1 MKTTLVTIGFLVC
14 MLFVQN
20 AQANK
25 IITGTVYDQSKQ
37 ALPGVSVLEKGTAN
51 GAITDLKGNYSL
63 NVKNEDAIITYSFIG
78 FITQEAAIKGKSK
91 VDVMLQPELLALE
104 ELVVVGYGIQKEHD
118 KKQSHQ
124 IMIRGVSSLNQN
136 NAFYYPPQPYP
147 VSTEDYA
154 TINENKFMNP
164 NTEPLSTFSVD
175 VDRASY
181 SNVRRFINQ
190 GVLPPADAVRIEEMI
205 NYFNYDYAQPKGN
218 HPFAI
223 HHELATCPW
232 NQQHY
237 LMKVALQGKHI
248 DKDNLPPSNLVFL
261 LDVSGSMNS
270 ANKLPLLKSA
280 LKMLVNELRE
290 EDKVAIVVYAGAA
303 GVVLEPTSGANKSE
317 ILDALDKLSAGGS
330 TAGGAGLKLA
340 YQMAHKNFM
349 KTGNN
354 RIILA
359 TDGDFNVGVSSN
371 SEMEKLIET
380 ERDKGI
386 AITVAGFGM
395 GNYKDSKMELIADKG
410 NGNYFYIDNIQEA
423 RKALVEEFGGT
434 LHTIAKD
441 VKFQLEFN
449 PVHVVGYR
457 LIGYENRLL
466 NKEDFNDD
474 KKDAGEIGAG
484 HTVTALYEIIPVGAK
499 DTKNYVPNVDK
510 LKYQANIEKVQKNN
524 IGKAYT
530 DELLTLKLRYKQPDA
545 NESTLLVEVVKNK
558 VLTYR
563 ESSANFKFAA
573 AVAAWGMK
581 LRDSKFI
588 KNSSYSEIIAWAKAA
603 KHNDEQGYKAEMIR
617 LMEAAEV
624 LSDNL
629 SSKEIESNLLDWA
642 NERIKTE

>member
-1 MKTTLVTIGFLVC
+1 MKTKLFTIGFLVC
-14 MLFVQN
+14 MFFVQN

-25 IITGTVYDQSKQ
+25 IITGKVYNQNKQ
-37 ALPGVSVLEKGTAN
+37 ALPGVSILEKGTAN
-51 GAITDLKGNYSL
+51 GAITDLLGNYTL
-63 NVKNEDAIITYSFIG
+63 TVKNEDAIITFSFIG
-78 FITQEAAIKGKSK
+78 FIPKEIAVKGKSK
-91 VDVMLQPELLALE
+91 VDVMLEPELLVLE
-104 ELVVVGYGIQKEHD
+104 EMEVVAYGVQNKRD
-118 KKQSHQ
+118 RKQSNQ
-124 IMIRGVSSLNQN
+124 MMIRGASSLNQN
-136 NAFYYPPQPYP
+136 SAFYYPPQPYP
-147 VSTEDYA
+147 VSSEDYA
-154 TINENKFMNP
+154 TINENKFIDP
-164 NTEPLSTFSVD
+164 KTEALSTFSVD

-190 GVLPPADAVRIEEMI
+190 GVMPPVDAVRIEEMI
-205 NYFNYDYAQPKGN
+205 NYFNYNYAEPN
-218 HPFAI
+218 NTHPFAI
-223 HHELATCPW
+223 HHEVATCPW

-237 LMKVALQGKHI
+237 LMKVALQGKRI

-261 LDVSGSMNS
+261 LDVSGSMNAS
-270 ANKLPLLKSA
+270 NKLPLLKSA
-280 LKMLVNELRE
+280 LKMLVNELRK
-290 EDKVAIVVYAGAA
+290 EDKVSIVVYAGAA
-303 GVVLEPTSGANKSE
+303 GVVLEPTSGVNKNE
-317 ILDALDKLSAGGS
+317 IMDALDKLSAGGS

-340 YQMAHKNFM
+340 YQMAHKNLL
-349 KTGNN
+349 KNGNN

-395 GNYKDSKMELIADKG
+395 GNYKDSKMELLADKG

-441 VKFQLEFN
+441 VKFQVEFN
-449 PVHVVGYR
+449 PLHVAGYR

-499 DTKNYVPNVDK
+499 DTNDYVPNVDN
-510 LKYQANIEKVQKNN
+510 LKYQTNKEKTDKKNIDKTY
-524 IGKAYT
+524 A
-530 DELLTLKLRYKQPDA
+530 DELLTLKLRYKQPNA

-558 VLTYR
+558 IKSND
-563 ESSANFKFAA
+563 ESSADFRFAA

-581 LRDSKFI
+581 LRNSEYI
-588 KNSSYSEIIAWAKAA
+588 KNINYPEIVGWAKAA

-624 LSDNL
+624 LSESLGNNGEKSDLLLGNE
-629 SSKEIESNLLDWA
+629 SK
-642 NERIKTE
+642 